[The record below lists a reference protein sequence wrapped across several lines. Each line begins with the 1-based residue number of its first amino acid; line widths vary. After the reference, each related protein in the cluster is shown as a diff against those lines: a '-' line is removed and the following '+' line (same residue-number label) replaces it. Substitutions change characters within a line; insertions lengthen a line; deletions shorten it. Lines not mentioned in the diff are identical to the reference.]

1 MFGVPLEVATKQ
13 TRLPDGVELPRVFR
27 EGIFHIDENCK
38 FMVNNEVTKCFNTC
52 TVHIAHQLLLDTSD
66 FMKNSADSASFGLT
80 CLTCLSARGSPLI
93 SNIIISLFGIK
104 LSETEKFLLV
114 LDGFMLSGILLAM
127 FVRYMYVETAVY
139 CKVLIRRDKET

>member
-1 MFGVPLEVATKQ
+1 MLN
-13 TRLPDGVELPRVFR
+13 D
-27 EGIFHIDENCK
+27 D
-38 FMVNNEVTKCFNTC
+38 VTKCCNTC

-104 LSETEKFLLV
+104 LLSETETFLLV
-114 LDGFMLSGILLAM
+114 LDGFMLNEILLTM

>member
-38 FMVNNEVTKCFNTC
+38 FMLNDDVTKCCNTC

-66 FMKNSADSASFGLT
+66 FMKISADSASFGIT

-93 SNIIISLFGIK
+93 SNIIISQLFHQVK
-104 LSETEKFLLV
+104 LKSSCWYWMGLCSRDFIDK
-114 LDGFMLSGILLAM
+114 IM